1 MSKKKQVKK
10 EEENQM
16 LAQTVEVVE
25 GVVEQVEEVKEE
37 VKELE
42 TPKGPKQVIMEDF
55 ISFYNSTCR
64 GKSHVSSEVGR
75 QIVNYFNAY
84 SDSKVIYTGCS
95 SCVATKIAY
104 MRKQAKSKYNL
115 EF

>member
-16 LAQTVEVVE
+16 LDAQTVEVVE
-25 GVVEQVEEVKEE
+25 EVVEQPEVVEEVKEE
-37 VKELE
+37 E
-42 TPKGPKQVIMEDF
+42 PKDPKQQIMEDF
-55 ISFYNSTCR
+55 ISFYNENVKGHSVVSATI
-64 GKSHVSSEVGR
+64 GK

-84 SDSKVIYTGCS
+84 SDSRVIYTGCG
-95 SCVATKIAY
+95 SCVATKITY
-104 MRKQAKSKYNL
+104 MRKQAKQKYNL

>member
-1 MSKKKQVKK
+1 MSKKKTNKVEKI
-10 EEENQM
+10 EEIKAVETPN
-16 LAQTVEVVE
+16 AEIEVVE
-25 GVVEQVEEVKEE
+25 EVIEEVVEEPVKDA
-37 VKELE
+37 
-42 TPKGPKQVIMEDF
+42 KQLIMEDF
-55 ISFYNSTCR
+55 INFYNSTCK

-84 SDSKVIYTGCS
+84 SDSRVIYTGCG

-104 MRKQAKSKYNL
+104 MRKQAKTKYNL